1 MELKAVASHQAGQ
14 GPAARNGFIVGVRKL
29 FAFREASLAII
40 IVLVFA
46 ALSLLSPYFLTAENL
61 DSVVV
66 NLSFDAIMA
75 VGMAIILVAGGF
87 DLSVGSAFGF
97 ACVVLVTLKQLG
109 VSIIP
114 ALFLTLGAATAI
126 GVLNGFL
133 ITKVKVNALI
143 TTIGMLSVGRGLTYV
158 IGQGILQQAEFP
170 DWFLFIG
177 GGHLFGIPVM
187 TVLTFVVVLV
197 GQFVL
202 RRSASLRKL
211 YFVGS
216 NETAARLNGIRVDR
230 VRWIGY
236 AVCAGFAGVAAILT
250 ISRFMSSMPDSGK
263 GSEMRVLAAC
273 IIGGLSL
280 AGGVGSIVGAVFGV
294 ILLALIANA
303 MILLDVPLYWQMVIS
318 GAILIIAVAFDIIR
332 NRRKA

>member
-1 MELKAVASHQAGQ
+1 MELKAAASHQTVQ
-14 GPAARNGFIVGVRKL
+14 GPIAQSGFRGVLRRV

-40 IVLVFA
+40 IVIVFT

-87 DLSVGSAFGF
+87 DLSVGSSFGLS
-97 ACVVLVTLKQLG
+97 CVILVTLKQLG
-109 VSIIP
+109 VSIFP
-114 ALFLTLGAATAI
+114 ALLLTLGTATVFGI
-126 GVLNGFL
+126 LNGFL

-170 DWFLFIG
+170 EWFMFLG
-177 GGHLFGIPVM
+177 GGHLLGIPVM
-187 TVLTFVVVLV
+187 TVLTVVVVIV
-197 GQFVL
+197 GQTLL
-202 RRSASLRKL
+202 RKTASLRKL

-230 VRWIGY
+230 IRWIGY
-236 AVCAGFAGVAAILT
+236 AACSAFAGLAAILT

-280 AGGVGSIVGAVFGV
+280 AGGVGSIAGALFGV
-294 ILLALIANA
+294 VLLALISNA
-303 MILLDVPLYWQMVIS
+303 MVLLDVPLYWQMVIS
-318 GAILIIAVAFDIIR
+318 GAILIIAVVFDILR